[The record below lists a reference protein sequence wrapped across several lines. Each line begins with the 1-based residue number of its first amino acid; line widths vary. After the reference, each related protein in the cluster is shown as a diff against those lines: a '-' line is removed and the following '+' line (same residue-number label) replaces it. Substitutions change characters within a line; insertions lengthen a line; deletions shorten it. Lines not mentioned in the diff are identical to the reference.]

1 MIPLKIVLPTFS
13 RDVRSFANLLKS
25 SLGSGILAM
34 PAAFKNAGTVVGI
47 VGTIILGYICTHC
60 VYLLVNMNY
69 INYIMT
75 FNLLFLFNLQSQ
87 FKKGYICIVS

>member
-1 MIPLKIVLPTFS
+1 M
-13 RDVRSFANLLKS
+13 RSFANLLKS

-60 VYLLVNMNY
+60 VYLLVNY
-69 INYIMT
+69 LDTYFIAINILYRQLYKTDGQEYLPI
-75 FNLLFLFNLQSQ
+75 LD
-87 FKKGYICIVS
+87 Y